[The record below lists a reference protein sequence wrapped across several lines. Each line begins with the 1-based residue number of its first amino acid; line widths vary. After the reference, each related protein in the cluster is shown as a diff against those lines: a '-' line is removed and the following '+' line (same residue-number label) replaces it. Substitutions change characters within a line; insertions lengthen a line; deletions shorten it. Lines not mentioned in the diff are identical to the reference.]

1 MIVMSQS
8 NEQVEGVVVN
18 EAEFAELKEEMQDIL
33 SKFGELEWA
42 VLWAVEVRWV
52 KNVEASYPHEIA
64 WVLGKP
70 VFTVEKA
77 LKTLEGKGE
86 VEFAGYGKGELGKT
100 KKYKPTR
107 RVIHNEKKFSR

>member
-1 MIVMSQS
+1 MSQS
-8 NEQVEGVVVN
+8 SEQVEGDAVN
-18 EAEFAELKEEMQDIL
+18 EAELAELRKEMQDIQ

-70 VFTVEKA
+70 VSLVEKA
-77 LKTLEGKGE
+77 LKTLESKGE
-86 VEFAGYGKGELGKT
+86 VEYGGYGNGELEKG

-107 RVIHNEKKFSR
+107 REIG

>member
-1 MIVMSQS
+1 MSQS
-8 NEQVEGVVVN
+8 NEQVEGIVVN
-18 EAEFAELKEEMQDIL
+18 EAEFAELRREMQGIQ

-52 KNVEASYPHEIA
+52 KNVEASYAHEIA

-70 VFTVEKA
+70 VSEVEKA

-86 VEFAGYGKGELGKT
+86 VEFAGYGKGELGRV
-100 KKYKPTR
+100 KKFKPTR
-107 RVIHNEKKFSR
+107 RVIQ

>member
-1 MIVMSQS
+1 MSRRVGTR
-8 NEQVEGVVVN
+8 NLDVD
-18 EAEFAELKEEMQDIL
+18 EAELGELRQEMQDIL
-33 SKFGELEWA
+33 AKFRELEWA

-70 VFTVEKA
+70 VSAVVKA

-86 VEFAGYGKGELGKT
+86 VEFAGYGKGELGKIRR
-100 KKYKPTR
+100 YKPTR
-107 RVIHNEKKFSR
+107 RVIQ

>member
-8 NEQVEGVVVN
+8 NEQVEGAVVN
-18 EAEFAELKEEMQDIL
+18 EAELAELKVEMQDIL

-52 KNVEASYPHEIA
+52 KNVEASYPHQIA

-70 VFTVEKA
+70 VSKVEEA

-86 VEFAGYGKGELGKT
+86 VEFAGYGKGELGRVMKF
-100 KKYKPTR
+100 KPTR
-107 RVIHNEKKFSR
+107 RVIQ

>member
-8 NEQVEGVVVN
+8 SEQVEGVVVN
-18 EAEFAELKEEMQDIL
+18 EAELAELREEMQDIL
-33 SKFGELEWA
+33 TKFGELEWA

-52 KNVEASYPHEIA
+52 KNVEASDPHEIA
-64 WVLGKP
+64 WVIGKP

-77 LKTLEGKGE
+77 FKTLEGKGE

>member
-1 MIVMSQS
+1 MSQS
-8 NEQVEGVVVN
+8 SEQVEGFVVN
-18 EAEFAELKEEMQDIL
+18 EAELAEWRNEMQDIQ

-70 VFTVEKA
+70 VSTVERA

-86 VEFAGYGKGELGKT
+86 VEFAGYGKGELGKA
-100 KKYKPTR
+100 KKFKPTR
-107 RVIHNEKKFSR
+107 RVIQ

>member
-1 MIVMSQS
+1 MSQS
-8 NEQVEGVVVN
+8 SEQVEGAVVN
-18 EAEFAELKEEMQDIL
+18 EAELAELKVEMQDIL

-64 WVLGKP
+64 WVLGKS

-86 VEFAGYGKGELGKT
+86 VEFAGYGKGELAKVR
-100 KKYKPTR
+100 KYKPTR
-107 RVIHNEKKFSR
+107 RGIR

>member
-1 MIVMSQS
+1 MSPRLES
-8 NEQVEGVVVN
+8 VKGLGVN
-18 EAEFAELKEEMQDIL
+18 ERELADLKEEMQNIL

-52 KNVEASYPHEIA
+52 KNVEASYSDELA

-70 VFTVEKA
+70 VSSVEKA

-86 VEFAGYGKGELGKT
+86 VEFAGYGKGELGRV

-107 RVIHNEKKFSR
+107 RGVQ

>member
-1 MIVMSQS
+1 M
-8 NEQVEGVVVN
+8 NESELG
-18 EAEFAELKEEMQDIL
+18 ELKDEMRDIL
-33 SKFGELEWA
+33 SKFNALEWA

-52 KNVEASYPHEIA
+52 KNVEASYPHELA

-70 VFTVEKA
+70 VPQVVKA

-86 VEFAGYGKGELGKT
+86 VEFAGYGKGELGKI

-107 RVIHNEKKFSR
+107 RTIQ

>member
-1 MIVMSQS
+1 MVMSQS
-8 NEQVEGVVVN
+8 SEQVEGVVVN
-18 EAEFAELKEEMQDIL
+18 EAELAELREEMQDIQ

-52 KNVEASYPHEIA
+52 KNVEASYPHQIA

-70 VFTVEKA
+70 VSKVEEA

-86 VEFAGYGKGELGKT
+86 VEFAGYGRAELERV
-100 KKYKPTR
+100 KKFKPTR
-107 RVIHNEKKFSR
+107 RVI

>member
-1 MIVMSQS
+1 MSPRLES
-8 NEQVEGVVVN
+8 VKGLGVN
-18 EAEFAELKEEMQDIL
+18 ERELANLKEEMQDIL

-52 KNVEASYPHEIA
+52 KDVEASYPHELA

-70 VFTVEKA
+70 VSSVEKA

-86 VEFAGYGKGELGKT
+86 VEFGGYGKGELGRV

-107 RVIHNEKKFSR
+107 RVTQ

>member
-1 MIVMSQS
+1 MVMSQS
-8 NEQVEGVVVN
+8 SEQVKRVVVN
-18 EAEFAELKEEMQDIL
+18 EAELSELRDEMQDIL
-33 SKFGELEWA
+33 TKFGELEWA

-70 VFTVEKA
+70 VESVEVA

-86 VEFAGYGKGELGKT
+86 VELAGYGSAELDRA

-107 RVIHNEKKFSR
+107 RVIP

>member
-1 MIVMSQS
+1 MSQS
-8 NEQVEGVVVN
+8 SGQVEGVVVN
-18 EAEFAELKEEMQDIL
+18 EAELAELRKEMQDNL

-70 VFTVEKA
+70 VSMVERA
-77 LKTLEGKGE
+77 LQTLEGRGE
-86 VEFAGYGKGELGKT
+86 VEFAGYGKAELGKA
-100 KKYKPTR
+100 KKFKPTR
-107 RVIHNEKKFSR
+107 RAVQ